1 MVMITPPENT
11 KSSTTALILA
21 IFLGGLGIHR
31 FYLGRIGS
39 GLLRIAANLLF
50 LVPFVGPIFVVGWWL
65 LDIILIANKSL
76 RPADGFTYA

>member
-1 MVMITPPENT
+1 MLMITSPENT
-11 KSSTTALILA
+11 KSPTTALLLA

-39 GLLRIAANLLF
+39 GLLRFAANALF
-50 LVPFVGPIFVVGWWL
+50 FVPVVGPLFIIGWWL